1 MTTTVRV
8 QARAWGASVVVSRA
22 TEGQE
27 GHNVEDETADIGANQ
42 ERAFHIQEGETVSF
56 RVTHGE
62 KPAENP
68 VPFEGE
74 EVPGRAENDRLVP
87 PTGNESGATETAQT
101 TDTPDEQPVSV
112 PGGRLGSRARRDGDA

>member
-8 QARAWGASVVVSRA
+8 QARAWGATVVASRA
-22 TEGQE
+22 TEGE
-27 GHNVEDETADIGANQ
+27 VGHNVQDETTEIGPNQ
-42 ERAFHIQEGETVSF
+42 EQSFHIGEGETVTF

-62 KPAENP
+62 RPAENP

-87 PTGNESGATETAQT
+87 PVGNESGATETAQT
-101 TDTPDEQPVSV
+101 TDTPGEQPTSV
-112 PGGRLGSRARRDGDA
+112 PPRGRRGGGADV